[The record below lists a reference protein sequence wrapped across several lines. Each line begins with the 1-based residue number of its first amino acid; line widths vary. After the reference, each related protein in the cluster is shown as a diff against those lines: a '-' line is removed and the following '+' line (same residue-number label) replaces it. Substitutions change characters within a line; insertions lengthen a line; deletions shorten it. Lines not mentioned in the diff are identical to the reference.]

1 MIFCASCTMFAQSKV
16 IDFENF
22 YRGDINYKKPIKYVL
37 FDKSIGNTKKE
48 INNRIYFYMGGETFI
63 YDSKLNKI
71 ETCTFYHLKKY
82 KLENPK
88 NLTDNEYL
96 YFKNKVTEFQ
106 KETKPKLQIPNS
118 MPISRN
124 HKYFKIFVLEKTNK
138 NTLLKYEVDWIYS
151 TF

>member
-1 MIFCASCTMFAQSKV
+1 MRKIFCVLIFCASCTMFAQSKV
-16 IDFENF
+16 IDFEKF
-22 YRGDINYKKPIKYVL
+22 YSGDNNYKKPIKYVL

-48 INNRIYFYMGGETFI
+48 IDNRIYFYMGGETFI

-71 ETCTFYHLKKY
+71 ETCAFDHLKKY

-88 NLTDNEYL
+88 VLTDNEYL
-96 YFKNKVTEFQ
+96 YFKKRVTEFQ

-118 MPISRN
+118 MPVSSR

-138 NTLLKYEVDWIYS
+138 KL
-151 TF
+151 F